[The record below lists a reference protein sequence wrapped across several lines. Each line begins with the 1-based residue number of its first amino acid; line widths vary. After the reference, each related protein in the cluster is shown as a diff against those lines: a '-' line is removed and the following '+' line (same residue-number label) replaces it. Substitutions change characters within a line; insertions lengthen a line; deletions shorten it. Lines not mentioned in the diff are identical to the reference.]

1 MTKLLYVAIVS
12 AFVNNVV
19 IGQMLGV
26 NAAMRGSDRFST
38 ALKLSFG
45 VLVVTFVS
53 SAVTWPI
60 GTFLLD
66 RFSLSYLQTILFL
79 VVEAVLATLFTTL
92 AAKRWPRQKESYLK
106 LLPLILINSAV
117 IGVLLTNVQVGY
129 SFLRSMVNSVCG
141 AIGFAVA
148 VLILAGVRERIAYN
162 DVPKPFE
169 GMPILLVVCGLMAI
183 AVYGFTGLL

>member
-1 MTKLLYVAIVS
+1 MTKLVYVAIVS

-26 NAAMRGSDRFST
+26 NAAIRGSEQVKT
-38 ALKLSFG
+38 ALRLSIG

-60 GTFLLD
+60 GSFLLE

-92 AAKRWPRQKESYLK
+92 AAKRWPRQKEAYEK
-106 LLPLILINSAV
+106 LLPLILVNSAV
-117 IGVLLTNVQVGY
+117 LGILLTNVQVGY

-141 AIGFAVA
+141 ALGFAVA

-169 GMPILLVVCGLMAI
+169 GTPILLVVCGLMAI
-183 AVYGFTGLL
+183 AFYGFTGLL

>member
-1 MTKLLYVAIVS
+1 MTKLIYVAIIS

-26 NAAMRGSDRFST
+26 NAAMRGSDRFPT
-38 ALKLSFG
+38 ALRLSFG

-60 GTFLLD
+60 GTFLLE
-66 RFSLSYLQTILFL
+66 RFSLSYLQTIVFL
-79 VVEAVLATLFTTL
+79 AVEAVAATLFTTL
-92 AAKRWPRQKESYLK
+92 VKKWWGRRRKNEAS
-106 LLPLILINSAV
+106 LLPLILVNSAV
-117 IGVLLTNVQVGY
+117 LGVLLTNVQVGY

-141 AIGFAVA
+141 ALGFAVA

-169 GMPILLVVCGLMAI
+169 GVPILLVVCGLMAI
-183 AVYGFTGLL
+183 AFYGFTGLL